1 MPQLWNHVRRA
12 VTRARV
18 HSPDR
23 LRGSRGRYDQAHRSG
38 TILVDPD
45 ATDDALRTGAI
56 NSRYFA
62 REAPRR
68 RENERLGPA
77 IGISELAE
85 ITSKGGW
92 PGLMHSSAANA
103 QRVLRG
109 YLDSVART
117 DIRRV
122 DGVTRDPQKVLSVL
136 RSLAR
141 NVATEVSLA
150 TIAADAGG
158 ADGPVAEATASSY
171 LVALDRLMVLEE
183 QPAWAPRLRSRSRLR
198 SAPKRHF
205 CDPSLAVAALQ
216 VDPAQLLKDL
226 NYFGFLFESLV
237 VRDLRVYAQR
247 NGGNVLHYRDN
258 VGEVDAIVDAGER
271 WGAIEVKLGVAHAD
285 AAAKN
290 LKRFISRID
299 VEHRGEP
306 AFLAVVLPAPYGYVR
321 EDGVHVIPIQA
332 LGP

>member
-1 MPQLWNHVRRA
+1 
-12 VTRARV
+12 
-18 HSPDR
+18 
-23 LRGSRGRYDQAHRSG
+23 
-38 TILVDPD
+38 
-45 ATDDALRTGAI
+45 
-56 NSRYFA
+56 
-62 REAPRR
+62 
-68 RENERLGPA
+68 
-77 IGISELAE
+77 
-85 ITSKGGW
+85 
-92 PGLMHSSAANA
+92 
-103 QRVLRG
+103 
-109 YLDSVART
+109 
-117 DIRRV
+117 
-122 DGVTRDPQKVLSVL
+122 
-136 RSLAR
+136 
-141 NVATEVSLA
+141 
-150 TIAADAGG
+150 
-158 ADGPVAEATASSY
+158 
-171 LVALDRLMVLEE
+171 MVLEE